1 MQELIC
7 IETLDWELTISC
19 QNLDIRQKT
28 YYDMLKRRGDE
39 HIPNALY
46 FKPEISLQ
54 SLSPNTVFVN
64 ENQNIFPS
72 QMEAMLLA
80 KPLFFENTQYQF
92 EWVFFN
98 DDVVQ
103 ASIAHPLQNISNSFR
118 FASKRKHSAASL
130 IGTINTGND
139 IGKLTLPLT
148 YQVSKEIKLAHLTL
162 EILPTKMQLHSDL
175 PAMYR
180 CIDNSF
186 PLWRFSLAEKTEQD
200 AAKSQHRG
208 NFPLLWLAQ
217 FKMLR
222 EQLEVALKV
231 IANSPHSRLQNKEKH
246 IKADRLKGK
255 LSNKLAERV
264 REDIKNKQYDKRYQQ
279 NKKYLS
285 VDTPENRFIKMVVTK
300 CKQELEKLTQQLEA
314 KNNKNEDTNQRLSDH
329 FLVEIRYWQK
339 PLARMQKQSFIK
351 EVGDYVGL
359 QRESL
364 VLQQKTGY
372 SAVYKTW
379 QELKYYLDVFARHST
394 ISMKSVAE
402 TYEVWCFL
410 TVRQM
415 LITRLGFEEVHSVKT
430 KLKLNDYFELQLE
443 DGLSGAGAF
452 SFKRAD
458 GLKARLAHEPIFRKN
473 GTVIRSFGVT
483 QKPDILLEVTFPQ
496 GKKCIWLFD
505 AKYRIKTMN
514 NRYDDDKDS
523 DDIKHKDFVPDDAIN
538 QMHRYRD
545 ALIHIN
551 KLDVNHTKSRPVFG
565 AFALYPGFYNQNEVV
580 NPYHEG
586 ITEVGI
592 GAFALLPSDKTGN
605 NVWLERFL
613 VQQLGTLTTKYSTSR
628 IRDSLYVNEAAR
640 IPYYGMKQVLHN
652 DLVLMAKLGTNRSI
666 EYVED
671 FKNGQ
676 GKWYHIPKD
685 VFDGQFGHHIVDEI
699 FYLAIGHEET
709 GKLKTDSGYRVKSV
723 TLKERHMISDTQS
736 GIAESQ
742 VGEGDYWLFELG
754 EFFTLPHTLINP
766 TVSGFRQALKLTTLA
781 KLNKTTDFNA
791 LESIYIGCVI

>member
-7 IETLDWELTISC
+7 VETPDWELTISC

-54 SLSPNTVFVN
+54 SLSPNTVFAN
-64 ENQNIFPS
+64 EGQNTFPS
-72 QMEAMLLA
+72 QIEALLLA

-98 DDVVQ
+98 DGVVQ
-103 ASIAHPLQNISNSFR
+103 ASIAHPLQNIANSFR

-148 YQVSKEIKLAHLTL
+148 YQVEKEIKLAHLTL
-162 EILPTKMQLHSDL
+162 EVLPTKMQLHSDL

-180 CIDNSF
+180 CIDKSF

-200 AAKSQHRG
+200 AAKNQHRG

-217 FKMLR
+217 FKVLR
-222 EQLEVALKV
+222 EQLEAALKV
-231 IANSPHSRLQNKEKH
+231 IANSPHSRLQKKEMH
-246 IKADRLKGK
+246 IKADRLKGN
-255 LSNKLAERV
+255 LGNKLAERI
-264 REDIKNKQYDKRYQQ
+264 REDIQNKQYDNRYQQ
-279 NKKYLS
+279 NKKHLS

-300 CKQELEKLTQQLEA
+300 CKQKLEQLTQKIEL
-314 KNNKNEDTNQRLSDH
+314 KNNQNKDSSQRLSEY
-329 FLVEIRYWQK
+329 FLTELRDWQK
-339 PLARMQKQSFIK
+339 PLARMQKQSFLK
-351 EVGDYVGL
+351 EVGSYTGL
-359 QRESL
+359 QHESL

-372 SAVYKTW
+372 RAVYSTW
-379 QELKYYLDVFARHST
+379 QELKYYLDIFARHST

-415 LITRLGFEEVHSVKT
+415 LITSLGFEEVQSTKT
-430 KLKLNDYFELQLE
+430 KLKLNDYFELQLK

-458 GLKARLAHEPIFRKN
+458 GLKARLAHEPVFRKN
-473 GTVIRSFGVT
+473 GANIRSFRVT

-551 KLDVNHTKSRPVFG
+551 NLDVNHTKSRPVFG
-565 AFALYPGFYNQNEVV
+565 AFALYPGFYNQSVDN
-580 NPYHEG
+580 NPYHEA

-592 GAFALLPSDKTGN
+592 GAFALLPSDKIGN
-605 NVWLERFL
+605 NKWLENFL
-613 VQQLGTLTTKYSTSR
+613 IKQLGSLTTTYPASR
-628 IRDSLYVNEAAR
+628 ISDSLYVSEAAR
-640 IPYYGMKQVLHN
+640 IPYYGMKQVLHS
-652 DLVLMAKLGTNRSI
+652 DLVLTAKLGKSRTH
-666 EYVED
+666 EYVEG

-676 GKWYHIPKD
+676 AKWYHMPMS
-685 VFDGQFGHHIVDEI
+685 VFDVQFGHHIAEEI
-699 FYLAIGHEET
+699 GYLAIGHEESCV
-709 GKLKTDSGYRVKSV
+709 LKTDKAYRVISV
-723 TLKERHMISDTQS
+723 AIKKRKEITNAQS
-736 GIAESQ
+736 GAALLADTTDE
-742 VGEGDYWLFELG
+742 YWLFELG
-754 EFFTLPHTLINP
+754 EILNLNNILINLN
-766 TVSGFRQALKLTTLA
+766 TSGFRQSLKLTTLA
-781 KLNKTTDFNA
+781 MMEKADTFDD
-791 LESIYIGCVI
+791 LETVYTNCVV